1 MEKTIQIHVK
11 GNQYLSIY
19 QSFTGRQETMPVIKG
34 DDKVVLLGDSP
45 RDLKDTRDLM
55 DHIMDIMQG
64 DYSKWEGET
73 YND

>member
-1 MEKTIQIHVK
+1 
-11 GNQYLSIY
+11 
-19 QSFTGRQETMPVIKG
+19 MPVVKS
-34 DDKVVLLGDSP
+34 DDNVVLLGDNP

-55 DHIMDIMQG
+55 DHIMDLMQG